1 MRGFSDYYRIILAA
15 IRLLHSCRKIGK
27 QVNGV
32 YPQRKAHITT
42 LLQSL
47 KGGRAVICGIR
58 FSWGEHG
65 QPQRVHLMGHV
76 GFRQDVLGVGLW
88 WKGRRVNFKE

>member
-15 IRLLHSCRKIGK
+15 IRLLHSCCKIGK

-47 KGGRAVICGIR
+47 QGGRAVICGIR
-58 FSWGEHG
+58 FSWGDHG

-76 GFRQDVLGVGLW
+76 GFSQDGLGVGLW
-88 WKGRRVNFKE
+88 WKGRHVNFKE